1 MSLREEGGSQ
11 LLNLLSSPEEK
22 LLFDLRRLRLVLAAA
37 EYLSFRG
44 AADALDMDKSSVS
57 RGVRDFEDD
66 IGVSLFERGAFGIRL
81 TDAGSGFLD
90 EIVPAMLQIEHAIQ
104 FAGASGRVDTGTVR
118 VGIITSLAGGFLRM
132 LMQRYE
138 RAHPGVAMD
147 IRDGGRREHLRAIRS
162 RQLDIAFLTGNA
174 EIAGCDTSELWR
186 ERVHVA
192 LSNAHPLACRDRLDW
207 PDLRNELFI
216 VSRYAPGPDVRDY
229 IVRRVSD
236 YSTYPTVEYRK
247 AVQETLM
254 HVVAL
259 GRGITLVS
267 EAWADMAVPDL
278 VLVPLTSPEDIVPFS
293 AVWSPANDNPSLRRL
308 ITFAR
313 DLAKRAPSS
322 KFLGQA
328 QSVRT
333 APGSGG
339 VSQKRDRNR

>member
-1 MSLREEGGSQ
+1 MALREEGSSPF
-11 LLNLLSSPEEK
+11 LNLLSSPEEK

-37 EYLSFRG
+37 EYMSFRG

-57 RGVRDFEDD
+57 RAVRQFEDD
-66 IGVSLFERGAFGIRL
+66 VGVGLFERGAFGIRL
-81 TDAGSGFLD
+81 TDAGSGFL
-90 EIVPAMLQIEHAIQ
+90 EKIVPAMLQIEHAIQ
-104 FAGASGRVDTGTVR
+104 FAGASGRADAGTVR
-118 VGIITSLAGGFLRM
+118 VGIITSLAGGFLRT

-162 RQLDIAFLTGNA
+162 RQLDVAFLTGNA

-192 LSNAHPLACRDRLDW
+192 LSRAHPLACRDRLDW
-207 PDLRNELFI
+207 PDLRNELFV

-229 IVRRVSD
+229 IVRRISD

-259 GRGITLVS
+259 GRGVTLVS
-267 EAWADMAVPDL
+267 EAWSAMQVPDL
-278 VLVPLTSPEDIVPFS
+278 ALIPLTAPDDIVPFS
-293 AVWSPANDNPSLRRL
+293 AVWCPANDNPSLRRL
-308 ITFAR
+308 ITVAR
-313 DLAKRAPSS
+313 DLAKRVSRS
-322 KFLGQA
+322 KSHLKSGN
-328 QSVRT
+328 VRT
-333 APGSGG
+333 ELGPGG
-339 VSQKRDRNR
+339 VLQRRDRNR